1 MEALSVYL
9 FLENITVMDVIINV
23 SPVKYSYV
31 SAPRV
36 ALHCVWRA
44 GTLGD
49 NSRKKG
55 SRRKATKGPGERSN
69 RNTPGAEYELL
80 IVGATCLGW
89 ARS

>member
-9 FLENITVMDVIINV
+9 FLENITVMGIIANV
-23 SPVKYSYV
+23 SPVKYFV
-31 SAPRV
+31 SAARV
-36 ALHCVWRA
+36 ALLCVWRA